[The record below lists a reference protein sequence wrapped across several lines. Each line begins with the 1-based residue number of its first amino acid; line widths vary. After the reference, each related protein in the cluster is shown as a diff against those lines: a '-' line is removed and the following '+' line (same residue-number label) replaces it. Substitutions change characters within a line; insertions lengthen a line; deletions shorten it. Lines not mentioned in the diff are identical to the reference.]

1 MRLLLKRECS
11 LKART
16 SSLLPQSTQTRPP
29 RLSPLQAG
37 DGGQGS
43 QRIKKLV
50 FLHPDGYVDLAGIL
64 ETPKCRNHAHD
75 TSHDKFLDKGFHG

>member
-37 DGGQGS
+37 DGGRGS
-43 QRIKKLV
+43 QRIRTLV
-50 FLHPDGYVDLAGIL
+50 FFQPDGYVDLAGIF
-64 ETPKCRNHAHD
+64 ETPKCGNHAHN
-75 TSHDKFLDKGFHG
+75 TTHDKFLDKRFHG